1 MENSTAFPSYL
12 STQDRPCRRRCE
24 IGPETPKQEIAD
36 LTNEDF
42 GVNTFRLNMCG
53 EKRFCSDADIL
64 DAFETIKAVG
74 GVAQVH
80 AESGDVIEREERAMI
95 GRGITGKDGLTDG
108 SVLWMID

>member
-1 MENSTAFPSYL
+1 ME
-12 STQDRPCRRRCE
+12 
-24 IGPETPKQEIAD
+24 

-53 EKRFCSDADIL
+53 DKRFSSDADIL

-95 GRGITGKDGLTDG
+95 GRGITGKDGLAESQIRNHNSDNNIGQNAKARLYLTCTQDPF
-108 SVLWMID
+108 

>member
-1 MENSTAFPSYL
+1 MPPTVHQMGFPS
-12 STQDRPCRRRCE
+12 SRTQTRPCRRCE

-36 LTNEDF
+36 LTHEDF
-42 GVNTFRLNMCG
+42 GVNTFRLSMCG
-53 EKRFCSDADIL
+53 ENRFCSDADIL

-95 GRGITGKDGLTDG
+95 GRGITGKD
-108 SVLWMID
+108 I